1 MSHGKSLRISRF
13 SEPRSQLHSQ
23 LNAARFAG
31 PRDSETL
38 LRAAAHARQMRK
50 LASQGSCAER
60 SILSESDHR
69 YLRAPI
75 HLVRHARELSRIRW
89 RLHLGKFI
97 PRRGGYP
104 SKSADEK
111 KSRHG
116 QREGSRLCR
125 RRWQHPI
132 TSPTLQ
138 NGKHLRYSAALTL
151 QSTLA

>member
-1 MSHGKSLRISRF
+1 MVKVSESL
-13 SEPRSQLHSQ
+13 
-23 LNAARFAG
+23 
-31 PRDSETL
+31 DSATL

-60 SILSESDHR
+60 SMLSESDHR

-116 QREGSRLCR
+116 QREGSHLCR

-132 TSPTLQ
+132 TSPTPQ